1 MAPVTV
7 SRRRVLASGAAFA
20 LTPALTRSA
29 KAAIKPKPLVLND
42 AGKLSPTP
50 VARHVVIRPNE
61 DDAIVA
67 ELRTLLKDA
76 ASESRPVAMGG
87 ARHSMGGQSLPSDG
101 FAGALVSPSCI
112 PDVTAK
118 TYRARAGAR
127 WRDVIRT
134 LDPLGFSPKVM
145 QSNSDFSVG
154 GTLSVNA
161 HGWPAPFGPFGT
173 TVNSFRLMLA
183 DGTLLTCS
191 RTENAELFGLVIG
204 GYGLFGI
211 VVDADIEMV
220 ENHLLVANYDGV
232 PKTSIGERFANT
244 AHADGVNMAY
254 GRLNVARDAF
264 LSEGLVVSYKAV
276 EAQPKPLPLTERSG
290 IYSFVSR
297 QVFRA
302 QVGSERAK
310 KARWYAETTLLP
322 KAAASRP
329 LTRNTILSYPVSVLA
344 ETNPR
349 RVDILHEYFLPAER
363 VLDFQIACAETIPA
377 AQDLLNVTLRYVE
390 ADPISVMAFAPRPRV
405 AVVMSFNQPA
415 TPRADEAAR
424 DMTQRL
430 IQAVIDLGGSYY
442 LPYRLHATPDQF
454 RQAYPKA
461 EAFAARKRHF
471 DPQLRFRN
479 ALWDRYFA

>member
-7 SRRRVLASGAAFA
+7 SRRRVLASGAALA

-154 GTLSVNA
+154 GNA
-161 HGWPAPFGPFGT
+161 
-173 TVNSFRLMLA
+173 
-183 DGTLLTCS
+183 
-191 RTENAELFGLVIG
+191 
-204 GYGLFGI
+204 
-211 VVDADIEMV
+211 
-220 ENHLLVANYDGV
+220 
-232 PKTSIGERFANT
+232 
-244 AHADGVNMAY
+244 
-254 GRLNVARDAF
+254 
-264 LSEGLVVSYKAV
+264 
-276 EAQPKPLPLTERSG
+276 
-290 IYSFVSR
+290 
-297 QVFRA
+297 
-302 QVGSERAK
+302 
-310 KARWYAETTLLP
+310 
-322 KAAASRP
+322 
-329 LTRNTILSYPVSVLA
+329 
-344 ETNPR
+344 
-349 RVDILHEYFLPAER
+349 
-363 VLDFQIACAETIPA
+363 
-377 AQDLLNVTLRYVE
+377 
-390 ADPISVMAFAPRPRV
+390 
-405 AVVMSFNQPA
+405 
-415 TPRADEAAR
+415 
-424 DMTQRL
+424 
-430 IQAVIDLGGSYY
+430 
-442 LPYRLHATPDQF
+442 
-454 RQAYPKA
+454 
-461 EAFAARKRHF
+461 
-471 DPQLRFRN
+471 
-479 ALWDRYFA
+479 